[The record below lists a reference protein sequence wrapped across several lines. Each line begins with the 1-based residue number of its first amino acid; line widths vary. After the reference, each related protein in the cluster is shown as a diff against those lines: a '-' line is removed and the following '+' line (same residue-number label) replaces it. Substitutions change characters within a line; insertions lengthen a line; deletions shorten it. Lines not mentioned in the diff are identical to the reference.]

1 MKVSIDTS
9 FNNVSEEDG
18 IWHLVSLGFNSYIT
32 VEGFEDNEKMKKQTV
47 KNYIRYLKN
56 RYNITMKDKYFKKK
70 IKTISD
76 EKLQNGIKKAP
87 KKSNTYKLLTKEA
100 DERRFNR
107 MDIK

>member
-1 MKVSIDTS
+1 MKVS
-9 FNNVSEEDG
+9 SEEG
-18 IWHLVSLGFNSYIT
+18 IIWNFVSLGFNSYVT
-32 VEGFEDNEKMKKQTV
+32 VKGFKDNEKMKKQIV
-47 KNYIRYLKN
+47 KNYIQDLKN
-56 RYNITMKDKYFKKK
+56 RYNITMKDKYFKEE

-76 EKLQNGIKKAP
+76 EDLQNAIKKAP